1 MVYVR
6 KQYGELKS
14 DERERKNN
22 DLIDIEKVI
31 KTPNTQLAHT
41 IIRERKISNTK
52 KTIIMRL

>member
-1 MVYVR
+1 MR
-6 KQYGELKS
+6 KQYGEPKS